1 MKAINTSN
9 GMWIYRNLIAMC
21 VIFIFTYT
29 FCTIIFGYI
38 ITFEGDLNIAILWRA
53 TMMQFAL
60 LFSLF
65 AWLCYKFN
73 IDNAI
78 LLKFSHSIIISL
90 AFGFIFYTEMNI
102 GSNADFY
109 TSSIVSGFNLKYL
122 YSQYM
127 SVIFYSILPYII
139 MLPFI
144 LLYSKMYRKS
154 RRRKDKE
161 RARNTETDDHQ
172 GLFL

>member
-29 FCTIIFGYI
+29 FCSIIFGYI

-53 TMMQFAL
+53 TLMQFAL

-73 IDNAI
+73 IDKAI
-78 LLKFSHSIIISL
+78 LLKFSHTMYISL
-90 AFGFIFYTEMNI
+90 AYSIIFYAEISI
-102 GSNADFY
+102 GNNVDYLIY
-109 TSSIVSGFNLKYL
+109 TIISKVTILSKYVESAMMII
-122 YSQYM
+122 YA
-127 SVIFYSILPYII
+127 IAPYIL

-144 LLYSKMYRKS
+144 LLYSKVYRKS
-154 RRRKDKE
+154 QRRVN
-161 RARNTETDDHQ
+161 RNKSSK
-172 GLFL
+172 L